1 MTKVVGD
8 VVINV
13 GADIG
18 PLVREMGRSEKVLDR
33 LDRAADSAG
42 RGLQAM
48 GSRATELGKKMSIVS
63 AAIAGVTAG
72 TLALV
77 RNAAN
82 VGDRIGNAAKAAG
95 LGAEAFQEYA
105 FAIGEAADI
114 TEDEFSASM
123 VILNR
128 KLGEA
133 AEGSAAAVAAFE
145 RIGIT
150 QEQIASGAVTTE
162 QALAAWVKTVEASG
176 SSAEAAAL
184 STDLFGKKGAAMGA
198 MLQGA
203 DGQVAGFIARARE
216 LGLVVSDEVVGQSA
230 VFNDKMAE
238 LAKQFEIVKMK
249 IAEVLLP
256 VINNQLI
263 PALQDKVIPAIV
275 MVIEKIGEWITWFGD
290 LDPAI
295 QKVVG
300 VITTAFAAGGPALLA
315 IGAVSTAIGAIFRGP
330 AAPLVLLAAAIAAGA
345 LAWKTWGDDVKAA
358 IGGAI
363 DWVSAKFEAFIGLLD
378 RILEKAKAVGAAIA
392 EALKFDATSSTNTF
406 NQDFGMGGDPA
417 NNTNAF
423 GGGGAGGA
431 MGGQMMG
438 AAIVNGM
445 VIGATNSLNE
455 KRQALIDLFNQI
467 PQIARETLGI
477 QSPSRVF
484 AQIGQFMGQGMAQG
498 ITESTAL
505 VASATQGMT
514 GAATQAANEGVS
526 GVLTAMGGLFEGSKK
541 ISAGIALAN
550 SWLAFTEVLKDPSFI
565 GRPWARIA
573 AAFAA
578 LKPGLQAVKNIQNAR
593 PGGTGAGSAGAGASA
608 AAPAAPQGVAN
619 VTLVGDRFSGAQFEG
634 LFQQIN
640 DGLRMGYRINVVR
653 Q

>member
-13 GADIG
+13 GANIG

-33 LDRAADSAG
+33 LDSAAKSAG

-114 TEDEFSASM
+114 TEDEFSASV

-133 AEGSAAAVAAFE
+133 AEGSASAVAAFE
-145 RIGIT
+145 RIGIS
-150 QEQIASGAVTTE
+150 QQQIESGAVTTE

-203 DGQVAGFIARARE
+203 DGQVAGFITRARE
-216 LGLVVSDEVVGQSA
+216 LGLVVSNEVVAESA

-238 LAKQFEIVKMK
+238 LAKQFELVKMK

-263 PALQDKVIPAIV
+263 PALQDKVIPAV
-275 MVIEKIGEWITWFGD
+275 VQVVEKIGEWISWFEQ
-290 LDPAI
+290 LDPAV
-295 QKVVG
+295 QQVVG
-300 VITTAFAAGGPALLA
+300 IITTAFAAGGPALLA
-315 IGAVSTAIGAIFRGP
+315 IGAVGTAIGAIFTGP
-330 AAPLVLLAAAIAAGA
+330 AAPLVLLGAAITGAA
-345 LAWKTWGDDVKAA
+345 LAWREWGDDVKAA

-363 DWVSAKFEAFIGLLD
+363 DWVSGKFEAFIGLLD
-378 RILEKAKAVGAAIA
+378 GILQKAREVGSAIA
-392 EALKFDATSSTNTF
+392 EALSLGKTEMNSGTGYGGMAGAGDE
-406 NQDFGMGGDPA
+406 FGTG
-417 NNTNAF
+417 AF
-423 GGGGAGGA
+423 GGGAGGA

-438 AAIVNGM
+438 AAIMNGM
-445 VIGATNSLNE
+445 VLGATNSLNE
-455 KRQALIDLFNQI
+455 KRQALIDLFNQV

-484 AQIGQFMGQGMAQG
+484 AEIGQFMGQGMAQG
-498 ITESTAL
+498 ITDSTAL

-550 SWLAFTEVLKDPSFI
+550 SWLAFTEVLKDPSFV

-578 LKPGLQAVKNIQNAR
+578 LKPGLQAVKNIQSAR
-593 PGGTGAGSAGAGASA
+593 PGGTGAGSASAGAASAGAS
-608 AAPAAPQGVAN
+608 APQGVAN
-619 VTLVGDRFSGAQFEG
+619 ITLVGNQFSGAQVQD
-634 LFQQIN
+634 LFRQIN
-640 DGLRMGYRINVVR
+640 DGLRMGYRINVVT